1 MTMHD
6 DPGLE
11 LLERDLRQLAE
22 PQEDDEQIRRA
33 VRTQLEVRMRPGR
46 RRRVSRRIL
55 VAASTVSAAAA
66 AVLVLVVGTNGSS
79 GPSAADAAIIHRAL
93 TAVTPPAGDILH
105 TKVTGVHGGVTFV
118 NEVWRQTAPPYAS
131 RAIKD
136 QEEFSNNS
144 TTESDYDP
152 ATNTI
157 YEHPNPVSHTPADPR
172 RGVRTHRHPARAG
185 DRPFTD
191 PVAKIR
197 QELASGQAQ
206 VNGTVVIDGAS
217 LYEVDMPEGE
227 VGYFDT
233 RTYALRYVDV
243 PQVGRLHV
251 VVYEYLP
258 MTPANQ
264 ALLSVTAQHPSARI
278 DTNPSDAPQPGSY

>member
-33 VRTQLEVRMRPGR
+33 VRTQLEVRIRPRR

-118 NEVWRQTAPPYAS
+118 NEVWRQTASPYAG

-136 QEEFSNNS
+136 REEFSNNG

-157 YEHPNPVSHTPADPR
+157 YEHPAPA
-172 RGVRTHRHPARAG
+172 T
-185 DRPFTD
+185 PFTD
-191 PVAKIR
+191 PVANIR
-197 QELASGQAQ
+197 KELASGQAQ
-206 VNGTVVIDGAS
+206 VDGTVVIDGAA
-217 LYEVDMPEGE
+217 LYKVDMPKGM

-233 RTYALRYVDV
+233 RNYALRYVDV
-243 PQVGRLHV
+243 PQVGRLRV

-258 MTPANQ
+258 MTPADQ
-264 ALLSVTAQHPSARI
+264 ALLSVAAQHPSARI

>member
-6 DPGLE
+6 DPGPE
-11 LLERDLRQLAE
+11 LLERDLRQLAA
-22 PQEDDEQIRRA
+22 PQADDEQIRRA
-33 VRTQLEVRMRPGR
+33 VRTQLEVRIRPAR
-46 RRRVSRRIL
+46 RRRVSRRIA
-55 VAASTVSAAAA
+55 VAATAVSAAAA
-66 AVLVLVVGTNGSS
+66 AVLVLVVGTNGSG
-79 GPSAADAAIIHRAL
+79 GPTAADAAIIRHAL

-118 NEVWRQTAPPYAS
+118 NEVWRQTAPPYAG

-136 QEEFSNNS
+136 QEEFSING

-157 YEHPNPVSHTPADPR
+157 YEHRNPVSH
-172 RGVRTHRHPARAG
+172 
-185 DRPFTD
+185 RPFTD

-251 VVYEYLP
+251 VVYEDLP

>member
-22 PQEDDEQIRRA
+22 PREDDEQIRRA
-33 VRTQLEVRMRPGR
+33 VRTQLDVRMRPGR
-46 RRRVSRRIL
+46 RRRVSRRIA
-55 VAASTVSAAAA
+55 VAASAVSAAAA
-66 AVLVLVVGTNGSS
+66 TVLVLVVATNGSGGTS
-79 GPSAADAAIIHRAL
+79 SADAAIIHHAL
-93 TAVTPPAGDILH
+93 TAVTAPAGDILH
-105 TKVTGVHGGVTFV
+105 TTVTGVQGGVTFV
-118 NEVWRQTAPPYAS
+118 NEVWRQTAPPYS
-131 RAIKD
+131 GRAIKD
-136 QEEFSNNS
+136 QEEFSNND

-157 YEHPNPVSHTPADPR
+157 YEHPDSSSPA
-172 RGVRTHRHPARAG
+172 T
-185 DRPFTD
+185 PFTD

-197 QELASGQAQ
+197 KELASGQAQ
-206 VNGTVVIDGAS
+206 VDGTVVIDGAA
-217 LYEVDMPEGE
+217 LYKVDMPKGM

-233 RTYALRYVDV
+233 RNYAVRYVDV
-243 PQVGRLHV
+243 PQQDGTVLRLRV

-264 ALLSVTAQHPSARI
+264 ALLSVAAQHPSARI

>member
-1 MTMHD
+1 MTIHD
-6 DPGLE
+6 DPDLE

-22 PQEDDEQIRRA
+22 PREDDQQIRLAIRA
-33 VRTQLEVRMRPGR
+33 QLDGRLRPRPPR
-46 RRRVSRRIL
+46 RRRVSRRMAFGASA
-55 VAASTVSAAAA
+55 VAAAAA
-66 AVLVLVVGTNGSS
+66 AVVVLVVGTNGS
-79 GPSAADAAIIHRAL
+79 GEPTAADAAIIHHAL

-105 TKVTGVHGGVTFV
+105 TEMTGVQSGVTFV
-118 NEVWRQTAPPYAS
+118 NEVWRQTAPPYVG

-136 QEEFSNNS
+136 HEEFSIS
-144 TTESDYDP
+144 GTTESDYDP

-157 YEHPNPVSHTPADPR
+157 YEHPDPASQ
-172 RGVRTHRHPARAG
+172 
-185 DRPFTD
+185 RPFAD

-197 QELASGQAQ
+197 QELASGQAH

-217 LYEVDMPEGE
+217 LYIVDMPDGT

-243 PQVGRLHV
+243 PQVGRLRV

-258 MTPANQ
+258 MTSANQ
-264 ALLSVTAQHPSARI
+264 KLLSVIAQHPSARI
-278 DTNPSDAPQPGSY
+278 DTNPSDAPQSGG

>member
-6 DPGLE
+6 DLDLE

-22 PQEDDEQIRRA
+22 PREDDEQIRLAIRA
-33 VRTQLEVRMRPGR
+33 QLDGRLRPRPHR
-46 RRRVSRRIL
+46 RRRVSRRI
-55 VAASTVSAAAA
+55 AFGASAVSAAAA
-66 AVLVLVVGTNGSS
+66 AVLVLVVGTNGSG
-79 GPSAADAAIIHRAL
+79 GPTAADAAIIHHAL

-118 NEVWRQTAPPYAS
+118 NEVWRQTAPPYAG

-136 QEEFSNNS
+136 REEFSIS
-144 TTESDYDP
+144 GTTESDYDP

-157 YEHPNPVSHTPADPR
+157 YEHPTPVSQ
-172 RGVRTHRHPARAG
+172 
-185 DRPFTD
+185 RPFAD

-197 QELASGQAQ
+197 QELASGQAH
-206 VNGTVVIDGAS
+206 VNATVVIDGAS
-217 LYEVDMPEGE
+217 LYEVDMPDGT

-233 RTYALRYVDV
+233 RTYALRYIDV
-243 PQVGRLHV
+243 PQVGRLRV
-251 VVYEYLP
+251 IVYEYLP
-258 MTPANQ
+258 MTAANH